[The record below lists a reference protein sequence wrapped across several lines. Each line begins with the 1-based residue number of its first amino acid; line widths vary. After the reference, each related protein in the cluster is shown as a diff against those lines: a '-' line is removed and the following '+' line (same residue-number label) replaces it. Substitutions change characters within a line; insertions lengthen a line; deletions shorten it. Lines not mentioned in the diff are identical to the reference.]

1 MQQIEIHVNG
11 HLAQN
16 WSRWFGDLS
25 IEHTADGQTILRGA
39 VIDQSALYGLVERL
53 SSLGLQL
60 ISVAVTAVLSA
71 TEEVGHV

>member
-1 MQQIEIHVNG
+1 MIAEGGSLCTCRKQ
-11 HLAQN
+11 
-16 WSRWFGDLS
+16 WFDDLS

-39 VIDQSALYGLVERL
+39 VVDQSALYGLIERL